1 MSYVKV
7 DVPGLPSELQ
17 KVVRKRKIRKMSE
30 RRFNKWA
37 EGQSMNQIA
46 NKMGVVAERGDS
58 EADSW

>member
-46 NKMGVVAERGDS
+46 NKMGVVAECGDS